1 MRISDWSSDVCSSDL
16 IRIERRIE
24 HWTRF
29 GRIAAE
35 RIVSRQTRMV
45 AFRPDAV
52 FSLVRWTSNDYGTIH
67 SRIDILR
74 AVMPGEG
81 YTTAPFVQPG
91 GELYLSIQGWPK
103 VRAVLA
109 AIDAVDAAGVDPCD
123 AAPDHWRHV
132 HNRLSAGQAPR
143 LYKIGRAHV

>member
-35 RIVSRQTRMV
+35 RIVSRKTRMV
-45 AFRPDAV
+45 SFRPDAV

-67 SRIDILR
+67 SRIDLLR

-81 YTTAPFVQPG
+81 YTPAPFVQPG
-91 GELYLSIQGWPK
+91 GELYLSLQGWPK
-103 VRAVLA
+103 LRAVPA
-109 AIDAVDAAGVDPCD
+109 ATHAVDAAG
-123 AAPDHWRHV
+123 AAPFD
-132 HNRLSAGQAPR
+132 APPDPWP
-143 LYKIGRAHV
+143 

>member
-16 IRIERRIE
+16 M
-24 HWTRF
+24 
-29 GRIAAE
+29 
-35 RIVSRQTRMV
+35 VS
-45 AFRPDAV
+45 FRPDAV

-109 AIDAVDAAGVDPCD
+109 AIDAVDAAGVDPCE
-123 AAPDHWRHV
+123 
-132 HNRLSAGQAPR
+132 
-143 LYKIGRAHV
+143 IGRASGRERGVQ